1 MDLYDMNH
9 EEQMYTA
16 IDFIER
22 VIERAK
28 TGMEPEF
35 RNKFNY
41 DFSLEE
47 KFKFSV
53 EKLDWDVFKQLLNEF
68 ISEVERK

>member
-1 MDLYDMNH
+1 MDLYDINH
-9 EEQMYTA
+9 EEQIYTA
-16 IDFIER
+16 TDFIEL
-22 VIERAK
+22 VVERAK
-28 TGMEPEF
+28 IGMEPEF

-53 EKLDWDVFKQLLNEF
+53 EKLDLNVFKQLLNEF
-68 ISEVERK
+68 ILEIERK

>member
-1 MDLYDMNH
+1 MEDN
-9 EEQMYTA
+9 YTA

-22 VIERAK
+22 VVERAK
-28 TGMEPEF
+28 IGMEPEF

-53 EKLDWDVFKQLLNEF
+53 QKLDLNVFEQLLKEF
-68 ISEVERK
+68 ISEIERR

>member
-1 MDLYDMNH
+1 MDLYDTNH

-22 VIERAK
+22 VVERAK
-28 TGMEPEF
+28 IGMEPEF

>member
-1 MDLYDMNH
+1 MDLYDMKH
-9 EEQMYTA
+9 EEQIHTA

-22 VIERAK
+22 VVERAK
-28 TGMEPEF
+28 IGMEPEF

-53 EKLDWDVFKQLLNEF
+53 EKLDWDVFKRLLNEF
-68 ISEVERK
+68 ISEIERK

>member
-1 MDLYDMNH
+1 MDLYDINH
-9 EEQMYTA
+9 EEQIYTA

-22 VIERAK
+22 VVERAK
-28 TGMEPEF
+28 IGMEPEF

-41 DFSLEE
+41 EFSLEE

-53 EKLDWDVFKQLLNEF
+53 EKLDLNVFKQLLNEF
-68 ISEVERK
+68 ISEIEKK

>member
-1 MDLYDMNH
+1 MDLYDITH
-9 EEQMYTA
+9 KDLMYTA

-22 VIERAK
+22 VVERAK
-28 TGMEPEF
+28 IGMEPEF

-68 ISEVERK
+68 ISEVEGK

>member
-1 MDLYDMNH
+1 MDLYDINH
-9 EEQMYTA
+9 EEQIYTA

-22 VIERAK
+22 VVERAK
-28 TGMEPEF
+28 IGMEPEF

-53 EKLDWDVFKQLLNEF
+53 QKLDLNVFEQLLNEF
-68 ISEVERK
+68 ISEIERR